1 MKLKHLFYAA
11 AVSTLAAACS
21 EADEL
26 SSGIRS
32 EKTLD
37 AIHSGTDRFAT
48 RVNLNSE
55 WESGD
60 AIGVYMLDAGTGNIR
75 NSAMNIQYN
84 ADVAETSTETNFV
97 TNRAISWHIIPI
109 LPVRKG
115 KWMPVQVYTR

>member
-11 AVSTLAAACS
+11 AVSTLAAACG

-26 SSGIRS
+26 SSGILS

-55 WESGD
+55 WR
-60 AIGVYMLDAGTGNIR
+60 VVMLSEYIC
-75 NSAMNIQYN
+75 SMQEQ
-84 ADVAETSTETNFV
+84 ETSV
-97 TNRAISWHIIPI
+97 T
-109 LPVRKG
+109 L
-115 KWMPVQVYTR
+115 Q

>member
-21 EADEL
+21 EADEFEFQYPL
-26 SSGIRS
+26 REDIGC
-32 EKTLD
+32 
-37 AIHSGTDRFAT
+37 HPFGHGRFAT

-84 ADVAETSTETNFV
+84 ADVAETSTETN
-97 TNRAISWHIIPI
+97 
-109 LPVRKG
+109 L
-115 KWMPVQVYTR
+115 

>member
-11 AVSTLAAACS
+11 AISTLAAACS

-60 AIGVYMLDAGTGNIR
+60 AIGVYMRDAATGSITPTNDLSD
-75 NSAMNIQYN
+75 NLCKVTAFGAS
-84 ADVAETSTETNFV
+84 STDSSPLS
-97 TNRAISWHIIPI
+97 RS
-109 LPVRKG
+109 K
-115 KWMPVQVYTR
+115 

>member
-26 SSGIRS
+26 SSGILS

-55 WESGD
+55 WE
-60 AIGVYMLDAGTGNIR
+60 VMLSEYIC
-75 NSAMNIQYN
+75 SMQEQ
-84 ADVAETSTETNFV
+84 ETSV
-97 TNRAISWHIIPI
+97 T
-109 LPVRKG
+109 L
-115 KWMPVQVYTR
+115 Q

>member
-97 TNRAISWHIIPI
+97 AAAD
-109 LPVRKG
+109 G
-115 KWMPVQVYTR
+115 

>member
-1 MKLKHLFYAA
+1 MQRSRR
-11 AVSTLAAACS
+11 V
-21 EADEL
+21 EL
-26 SSGIRS
+26 RYPLREDI
-32 EKTLD
+32 D

-97 TNRAISWHIIPI
+97 AAAGGIGIYDQPCDFVAYYPYSSGEE
-109 LPVRKG
+109 G